1 MIKVWSQLELGLQIK
16 YCKHVFLYDF
26 FGFFNNKYNI
36 IWGGWEN
43 QLLSQLYKTT
53 ECWQNNMGHG
63 KIIIMLL
70 KRCKGFSFCCK
81 TYLDTLIKP
90 NRRFFSIFKMNMA
103 NAMNGASWH
112 RIWNLLSK
120 SGKHQQYDDIT
131 NMITEKSI
139 YYHYKY
145 TPATFPSSPADRL
158 YQNLG
163 SSIQMSLAGGSGQVV
178 STVPPLLVSLSGCS
192 PQLHSVQGEA
202 APLHFGS
209 ADPYDYPKRG

>member
-163 SSIQMSLAGGSGQVV
+163 SSIQMSLAVVVQVRLLALSLLFSFLSLDV
-178 STVPPLLVSLSGCS
+178 LRSFILSRAKVTCSASSSELDTV
-192 PQLHSVQGEA
+192 QE
-202 APLHFGS
+202 
-209 ADPYDYPKRG
+209 K